1 MSERASE
8 RDLFSRLSAPRA
20 REFFFPLPL
29 LDGARKREKEKY
41 ATVNFSYLSNLTN
54 SKTWW
59 HERVKL

>member
-1 MSERASE
+1 MGERVSE

-41 ATVNFSYLSNLTN
+41 ATVKPYLSNLEPDEN
-54 SKTWW
+54 
-59 HERVKL
+59 ERGGTR